1 MFQRRPG
8 VGTSSVLERA
18 RAQLRGEKPP
28 PAASSL
34 VRSGGGAAARAS
46 FQYDEQDSA
55 PSEAS
60 SDQELGAYLSSLNKK
75 TTQKKTFDL
84 TQASSDLSDQSKSD
98 NEEDVKTNITG
109 DASRFLKKKPKKNE
123 GTKESSQKNVG
134 QGSGGIQTSSL
145 QSRDGAASRG
155 SALSRAAE
163 LKERIMQRQPK
174 VQIDD
179 SDLEMALSLSSDLD
193 SEQDLKK
200 FLEKP
205 PKLSSTGKDLK
216 KTTEESLLTKDSLEP
231 DGPDPEAG
239 KGSSRFLKKSK
250 TTAASPQG
258 QDTAGENRFLKK
270 KPGKNEDNDIL
281 DRGGTFQ
288 FTSKMHFDSDDEDIQ
303 QYVHKLQKA
312 QESPPASIS
321 QDLSHRSSSVSEP
334 KSLDDFLP
342 SDVPEE
348 ASLAESIAEDSLSAA
363 GPTVH
368 IMSLDDLAPA
378 VDITPKPKP
387 QTAKKTKLSENQR
400 TESGTRLREQNLHT
414 VDELLEDDDSVKSA
428 VSKESF
434 TEETVTES
442 ISENIGPHLNL
453 HTVDEL
459 LGHSVSDKSDKSE
472 SSQSRPKLQGLHTVD
487 ELLMST
493 SEKQEQNKDADS
505 YEDDFDTEVP
515 TESISERMGSKH
527 EAEVLADDT
536 YSETFEEGSRT
547 ESSKTFSEQTVTET
561 PSKSYTDVSRSDRS
575 RRSKGSRKTDSED
588 SYSETTRSRTL
599 TDSTVSD
606 SRTSRTRSRTP
617 PRKAVKASDVGVQ
630 TSVEDQLGLVHQWTA
645 ESGYAALGPQYGAGY
660 TDPTPVATHV
670 VNPDALEAMTS
681 YSPSVLGLNDL
692 LRQQLQLTQQFVT
705 NTRRLHQFYVNSLQA
720 DHSYTTLQD
729 TLQFIQEHR
738 RPVLTM
744 EEALQQVHNGTDR

>member
-34 VRSGGGAAARAS
+34 VRSGGGSTRAS
-46 FQYDEQDSA
+46 FQYDDQDSA

-84 TQASSDLSDQSKSD
+84 TQASSDLSDKSKSD
-98 NEEDVKTNITG
+98 DGGDGKTNITG
-109 DASRFLKKKPKKNE
+109 GASRFLKKKPKKNG
-123 GTKESSQKNVG
+123 GTQESLQKSMG
-134 QGSGGIQTSSL
+134 QGSSGAETSSL
-145 QSRDGAASRG
+145 QRREGVASRP

-231 DGPDPEAG
+231 DTPDSEAG
-239 KGSSRFLKKSK
+239 RAGSRFLKKSK
-250 TTAASPQG
+250 TSQKG
-258 QDTAGENRFLKK
+258 QDTENRFLKK
-270 KPGKNEDNDIL
+270 KPAKKEEDDII

-288 FTSKMHFDSDDEDIQ
+288 FTSKMHFESDDEDIQ
-303 QYVHKLQKA
+303 QYVHKLQQA

-321 QDLSHRSSSVSEP
+321 QHSSHRSSTAVLEP

-348 ASLAESIAEDSLSAA
+348 ASLAESIAEDSLSVG

-378 VDITPKPKP
+378 VDIAPKPKP
-387 QTAKKTKLSENQR
+387 RTTKTKPSEDKR
-400 TESGTRLREQNLHT
+400 AKSDTRLRDQTLHT
-414 VDELLEDDDSVKSA
+414 VDELLEDDNSVKSE
-428 VSKESF
+428 KSF
-434 TEETVTES
+434 SEKTVTES
-442 ISENIGPHLNL
+442 ISENIGAHLNL

-459 LGHSVSDKSDKSE
+459 LGHGVSDKSEKSE
-472 SSQSRPKLQGLHTVD
+472 STQSRPKLQGLHTVD
-487 ELLMST
+487 ELLTST
-493 SEKQEQNKDADS
+493 SEKGKQKEDTHS

-515 TESISERMGSKH
+515 TESISERVGSKH

-536 YSETFEEGSRT
+536 YSENFEEGSGT

-561 PSKSYTDVSRSDRS
+561 PSKSVKSEKSYTDVSRSDKS
-575 RRSKGSRKTDSED
+575 RRSRSSRKTDSED
-588 SYSETTRSRTL
+588 SYSESTRSRTL
-599 TDSTVSD
+599 TESYD
-606 SRTSRTRSRTP
+606 SRTSRTKSRTP
-617 PRKAVKASDVGVQ
+617 PRKSVKASDVGVQ
-630 TSVEDQLGLVHQWTA
+630 TSVQDQLGLANQWTA
-645 ESGYAALGPQYGAGY
+645 ESGYAVLGPQYGAGY

-681 YSPSVLGLNDL
+681 YSPSVLALNDL

-705 NTRRLHQFYVNSLQA
+705 NTRRLHEFYINSLQA

-744 EEALQQVHNGTDR
+744 EEALQQVQNSTDGR